1 MGLRSFRAGERK
13 RVKAPFPGGPGAE
26 VLIGTEDDWPMGVA
40 HVVIPAG
47 GGMSEH
53 DHGAS
58 AAMVLP
64 LDQPVVI
71 EDVGERVEHAV
82 GPGAIVTIPIGDL
95 VKVHNV
101 GEADATIAVVFNP
114 PDFTRQLESWPVD
127 EDR

>member
-1 MGLRSFRAGERK
+1 M
-13 RVKAPFPGGPGAE
+13 
-26 VLIGTEDDWPMGVA
+26 
-40 HVVIPAG
+40 VIPAG

-53 DHGAS
+53 DHGTS

-71 EDVGERVEHAV
+71 EDVGERVEYEV

-95 VKVHNV
+95 VEVHNR
-101 GEADATIAVVFNP
+101 GDTEATIAVVFNP